1 MKNPFKSKD
10 GEKQSLI
17 RLAVIAGRTSMTLSV
32 TAVVACALTHREPR
46 NPEAFNW
53 FAIGGFILWL
63 AGVVAA
69 RRSELKTGTLVIK
82 PWINWTNVPV
92 MSIPGIIILVLL
104 IGVMFAILFPVL
116 KPVIY
121 LYPEQQEE
129 VLVQLDYV
137 GKITADYP
145 AMDPALGG
153 WKVTAYPDGHLVDT
167 RDGREYSYLFWE
179 GDGRA
184 DWDWSTGFV
193 VMGSDTRQFLQ
204 DTLPKLGLTPKE
216 YNEFIVYWYPKMQGN
231 AYNLIH
237 FAGREYTDTAPLTIT
252 PTPDT
257 VIRVFMV
264 WKPLAVPI
272 SLPEQPLPPVV
283 RKGFTVVEWGGAE
296 ER

>member
-1 MKNPFKSKD
+1 MI
-10 GEKQSLI
+10 LI
-17 RLAVIAGRTSMTLSV
+17 VI
-32 TAVVACALTHREPR
+32 VVVLLLGLR
-46 NPEAFNW
+46 F
-53 FAIGGFILWL
+53 
-63 AGVVAA
+63 GVA
-69 RRSELKTGTLVIK
+69 RR
-82 PWINWTNVPV
+82 
-92 MSIPGIIILVLL
+92 
-104 IGVMFAILFPVL
+104 A

-121 LYPEQQEE
+121 LIRNIEM
-129 VLVQLDYV
+129 LVQLDYV

-153 WKVTAYPDGHLVDT
+153 WKVNAFPDGHLVDT
-167 RDGREYSYLFWE
+167 RDGRGYSYLFWE

-193 VMGSDTRQFLQ
+193 VKGSATRQFLQ
-204 DTLPKLGLTPKE
+204 DTLPKLGLTPRE

-231 AYNLIH
+231 RYNLIH
-237 FAGREYTDTAPLTIT
+237 FAEEPAAPAPLTIT

-264 WKPLAVPI
+264 WKPLSFRI
-272 SLPEQPLPPVV
+272 SVPEQMLPPVE

>member
-17 RLAVIAGRTSMTLSV
+17 RLAVIAGRTSLIGSLFL
-32 TAVVACALTHREPR
+32 ALWLIKTNQEPKYPR
-46 NPEAFNW
+46 VYFMIVLVGC
-53 FAIGGFILWL
+53 FLWL
-63 AGVVAA
+63 AGSIAA
-69 RRSELKTGTLVIK
+69 RRRNRLVPDK
-82 PWINWTNVPV
+82 PVIEPFLG
-92 MSIPGIIILVLL
+92 MPALILIVIVVVLL
-104 IGVMFAILFPVL
+104 LGLCVTSVA

-121 LYPEQQEE
+121 LYPEQQED
-129 VLVQLDYV
+129 VLVKLDYI
-137 GKITADYP
+137 GKITAEYP

-153 WKVTAYPDGHLVDT
+153 WKVTAFPDGHLVDT
-167 RDGREYSYLFWE
+167 RDGRQYSYLFWE

-193 VMGSDTRQFLQ
+193 VKGSDTRQFLQ
-204 DTLPKLGLTPKE
+204 DTLPKLGLTPRE

-231 AYNLIH
+231 RYNLIH
-237 FAGREYTDTAPLTIT
+237 FAGREYTNMAPLTIT

-264 WKPLAVPI
+264 WKPLAAPI
-272 SLPEQPLPPVV
+272 SLPEQPLPQVE
-283 RKGFTVVEWGGAE
+283 RKGFTVVEWGGSE